1 MADAPRPISM
11 LKNNDAISM
20 PAAAN
25 GTRSRPFSFFE
36 WMVARRYLGAT
47 RSGKGV
53 SLISI
58 IAFLGIM
65 LAVAVLIIVM
75 SVMQGFRAKLL
86 EQALGFNGHVY
97 VMLVDGDDPT
107 PLIDQI
113 EAMDGVVNAA
123 PLIESPAYITSQA
136 GGSVAIIRG
145 MHRSD
150 MLDIPEIAAAE
161 NLASGEYDTF
171 GEGRN
176 GGNKIAIGSGIAAA
190 LNVRAG
196 ESVNV
201 TTHGG
206 RETAFGR
213 IPVTTKE
220 YVVGAIFDVN
230 NSQFDSSI
238 AFMPYDQARLFFRA
252 SNATAVVETRIEDPD
267 LYREY
272 SAAIAE
278 FAGDRRITD
287 WARRIGAYFDALE
300 IERNVMRLILM
311 LIIAVAALNIITGL
325 VMLVKDKTGDI
336 AILRTMG
343 ATQGS
348 IMRIFFLSGAL
359 VGVLGTIAGVILG
372 ALFVHYIDP
381 IEQALS
387 WVFQRDLFN
396 AEIYYFREIPAEMQS
411 REVVMI
417 AGWALVMSFIS
428 TIYPAWRAARLDP
441 VEALRYE

>member
-1 MADAPRPISM
+1 M
-11 LKNNDAISM
+11 LKSNDAIST
-20 PAAAN
+20 PAGPN
-25 GTRSRPFSFFE
+25 GAPARAFSFFE

-97 VMLVDGDDPT
+97 ILLADDDDPA
-107 PLIDQI
+107 PLIEQI
-113 EAMDGVVNAA
+113 EAMDGVINAA
-123 PLIESPAYITSQA
+123 PLIESPAYITSPN

-145 MHRSD
+145 MRRSD
-150 MLDIPEIAAAE
+150 MLDIPEIAAPE
-161 NLASGEYDTF
+161 NIAFGEYDTF

-220 YVVGAIFDVN
+220 YVVGAIFDVD

-238 AFMPYDQARLFFRA
+238 AFMPYEQAKIFFRA
-252 SNATAVVETRIEDPD
+252 SGASAFIETRIEDPD
-267 LYREY
+267 RYRDY
-272 SAAIAE
+272 VAAISE
-278 FAGDRRITD
+278 VAGGRRITD

-348 IMRIFFLSGAL
+348 VMRIFFLSGAL
-359 VGVLGTIAGVILG
+359 IGVLGTIAGVVLG

-381 IEQALS
+381 IEQFLS
-387 WVFQRDLFN
+387 WVFRRELFSS
-396 AEIYYFREIPAEMQS
+396 EIYYFREIPAEMQVG
-411 REVVMI
+411 EVVVI
-417 AGWALVMSFIS
+417 AGWALFMSFVS